1 MKQKTIEKL
10 FIFICLFSITL
21 SLVIISIT
29 MINISKRNIYDVNND
44 GKVSP
49 ADYVLIKN
57 YIMNSEK

>member
-21 SLVIISIT
+21 SLIIIAIAL
-29 MINISKRNIYDVNND
+29 INNCKRNVYDVNND